1 MHGLD
6 ETRFAR
12 HFSEFVSLADAGSGL
27 ASYIEGLEAK
37 HRLFAEAVQDGKLAR
52 LDLEGARVLLETVFT
67 ARRRLFPLIEALGE
81 DAFRDLLG
89 DLAQGDAPVD
99 ARLAAFCD
107 ALPYPAVESRETRAL
122 NRKLRGAAR
131 DFAAELLHFADPL
144 AHPLMTRWVWDAGTS
159 SGALRELM
167 AVPENATNIPLAA
180 AYETF
185 GETRRWLM
193 ARIAGQGIY
202 RDQHWWVD
210 LTLAMAYVGYFRAM
224 TGGALGSDFMRG
236 STPQEQL
243 AKLLGIEAERAGG
256 RSRVK
261 TATTLH

>member
-12 HFSEFVSLADAGSGL
+12 HFSEFVSLADAGAGL
-27 ASYIEGLEAK
+27 AAYIGGLEAK
-37 HRLFAEAVQDGKLAR
+37 HRTFAETLAGDRLAR
-52 LDLEGARVLLETVFT
+52 LDLDGARILLETVFT

-81 DAFRDLLG
+81 EAFRELLG
-89 DLAQGDAPVD
+89 GLAQGDAPVD
-99 ARLAAFCD
+99 ARIANFCNG
-107 ALPYPAVESRETRAL
+107 LPYPEGEGREARML
-122 NRKLRGAAR
+122 QRKLRGAAR

-167 AVPENATNIPLAA
+167 AVPENASHIPLAA
-180 AYETF
+180 TYETF
-185 GETRRWLM
+185 SEARQWLV
-193 ARIAGQGIY
+193 ARIAEQGIY
-202 RDQHWWVD
+202 RDQHWWAD
-210 LTLAMAYVGYFRAM
+210 LTLAMAYIGYFRAM
-224 TGGALGSDFMRG
+224 TGGALGSDFMRA

-243 AKLLGIEAERAGG
+243 EKLLGIEAERGGG

-261 TATTLH
+261 TTSTVH